1 MDGDLRIRH
10 CRPGAEDLSADL
22 DAIVAIN
29 RASATAAY
37 TPIFG
42 DAPYPEDG
50 VRRRY
55 TRLLADPEV
64 EVLIAG
70 DLGYA
75 AARRGHI
82 EALYVVPEAWGT
94 GVADKLYERIAKVAG
109 VPATLWVLEANERGR
124 RFWERRGWRPT
135 GERDETK
142 VTELQYEISDD
153 SGRAASS

>member
-1 MDGDLRIRH
+1 M
-10 CRPGAEDLSADL
+10 LSAVGEARAGTEDL

-29 RASATAAY
+29 RAAATAAY
-37 TPIFG
+37 AEIFG

-55 TRLLADPEV
+55 TRLLADPDARV
-64 EVLIAG
+64 FLADGV
-70 DLGYA
+70 GYA

-94 GVADKLYERIAKVAG
+94 GAADELYARASEVAG
-109 VPATLWVLEANERGR
+109 TPATLWVLEANERGR

-135 GERDETK
+135 GEVDTSGA
-142 VTELQYEISDD
+142 TELEYA
-153 SGRAASS
+153 R